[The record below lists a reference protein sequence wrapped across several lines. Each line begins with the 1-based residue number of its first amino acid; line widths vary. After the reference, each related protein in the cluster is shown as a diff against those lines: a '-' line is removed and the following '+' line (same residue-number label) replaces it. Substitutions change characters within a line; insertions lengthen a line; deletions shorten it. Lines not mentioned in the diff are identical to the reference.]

1 MLRYTFLLLLITLQF
16 SIQKAL
22 DSRECVCGEGDR
34 LKGVG
39 GEGKWGRKVSFPNPQ
54 QLNTLRV
61 DHWKNSAVGYI
72 RTSVV

>member
-1 MLRYTFLLLLITLQF
+1 MISLKCCDTRFYYYSLLCSSPFRRLSTQG
-16 SIQKAL
+16 SV
-22 DSRECVCGEGDR
+22 CVGEGDR

-61 DHWKNSAVGYI
+61 DH
-72 RTSVV
+72 